1 MAAQASNSASNQPH
15 GPSANGAN
23 GSSNFPL
30 SARKA
35 QPLDLKT
42 VERRGTSSQAREVSR
57 SNRLFGLEEAPTY
70 TPTAEEFRDP
80 FEYMRKIA
88 PEGQKYGI
96 VKIIPPE
103 TWNPDFAIDTEVRW
117 WRVGGIFRWDFWRLS
132 LSLDY
137 TFWVSG
143 RLTMFTEVPL
153 PHSQTGAEF
162 CRRR

>member
-1 MAAQASNSASNQPH
+1 MAAQASSSASNQPH
-15 GPSANGAN
+15 GPASNGAN
-23 GSSNFPL
+23 GPSNFPL

-42 VERRGTSSQAREVSR
+42 VERRGTHSQAREVSR

-96 VKIIPPE
+96 VKVIPPE
-103 TWNPDFAIDTEVRW
+103 NWNPDFAIDTEVRW
-117 WRVGGIFRWDFWRLS
+117 
-132 LSLDY
+132 
-137 TFWVSG
+137 
-143 RLTMFTEVPL
+143 
-153 PHSQTGAEF
+153 
-162 CRRR
+162 